1 MLSDTPKM
9 IWSKPPMDIPYP
21 LRHAILTSGHTEMEL
36 ESVAE
41 RLMSEHD
48 HWSDAIAS
56 LF

>member
-9 IWSKPPMDIPYP
+9 MWSKPPMEIPFP

-41 RLMSEHD
+41 RLMADHD
-48 HWSDAIAS
+48 HWSDAVAS